1 MSDTKIDSFPFGAGK
16 YLPVDHTGPASYAVT
31 GDVIGAINNMTGIT
45 VLGLSTID
53 NVEGS
58 GSFSVSGAFQVFTQ
72 PTGRGSRKTWL
83 LLWNSTGGVVSV
95 TQNAA
100 GTGMTPGTYPLVFAG
115 GGGGTGAAG
124 TVTVLTATT
133 IATPVITSA
142 GRGYTTTPTASFTAV
157 TGTPATLTVTNIVP
171 AGPVPALTNL
181 SAEVVRLAYIGR

>member
-31 GDVIGAINNMTGIT
+31 GDIIGSINNQTGIT

-58 GSFSVSGAFQVFTQ
+58 GSYSVSGAYQVFAQ
-72 PTGRGSRKTWL
+72 PTGKGSRKTWI
-83 LLWNSTGGVVSV
+83 LLWNSVGGVLTVV
-95 TQNAA
+95 QNAA
-100 GTGMTPGTYPLVFAG
+100 GTGMTPGTYPLSAS
-115 GGGGTGAAG
+115 GGGGTGFAG

-142 GRGYTTTPTASFTAV
+142 GRGYTSAPTITAA
-157 TGTPATLTVTNIVP
+157 TGGTPVTFTVTVSAI
-171 AGPVPALTNL
+171 GPVTAATNL
-181 SAEVVRLAYIGR
+181 SGETVRIAIIGR